1 MIGIDIGRVIISGDT
16 DTPKQF
22 FSDDY
27 LAVNQVDGAFESI
40 KQIVKAYGAENV
52 HLVSKCGEQTQ
63 QRTLNW
69 MEHHGFFQETG
80 FSRGNLWFCRER
92 HEKQGICEAQGIRTF
107 VDDRFTVLQHL
118 LELDQLFLFRPSD
131 KELEVF
137 RNAGEPTKVSVVNGW
152 GELLEVLLNNST
164 SKDKP

>member
-27 LAVNQVDGAFESI
+27 LAVNQVDGAFKSI
-40 KQIVKAYGAENV
+40 KQIVDTYGAENV

-63 QRTLNW
+63 QRTLHWLEN
-69 MEHHGFFQETG
+69 HSFFQETG
-80 FSRGNLWFCRER
+80 FSRSNLWFCRER
-92 HEKQGICEAQGIRTF
+92 HEKQRICEVQGIRTF

-118 LELDQLFLFRPSD
+118 LELDQLFLFRPSEE
-131 KELEVF
+131 ELEAF
-137 RNAGEPTKVSVVNGW
+137 RNANESKKINIVNGW
-152 GELLEVLLNNST
+152 RELLEKLLNNSI
-164 SKDKP
+164 SKDES